1 MGREKEAHIEISVRR
16 SPWSASRSLSF
27 CLDEGRESES
37 VFEGE
42 LSINVSGLVGRLEGG
57 EGEERRHDD
66 V

>member
-1 MGREKEAHIEISVRR
+1 
-16 SPWSASRSLSF
+16 
-27 CLDEGRESES
+27 LDEGRESES